1 MSVFKRIFRM
11 VFHCKND
18 CDNNTKQEDGKAE
31 CEKKNGDVTAIKH
44 KSRLQRTQYT
54 IKEIFLMCM
63 EPFM

>member
-1 MSVFKRIFRM
+1 MRVLKRIFCM

-18 CDNNTKQEDGKAE
+18 CDNNTKQMNVKTEY
-31 CEKKNGDVTAIKH
+31 KKENGDVTTIKC
-44 KSRLQRTQYT
+44 KPRFQRTQYS